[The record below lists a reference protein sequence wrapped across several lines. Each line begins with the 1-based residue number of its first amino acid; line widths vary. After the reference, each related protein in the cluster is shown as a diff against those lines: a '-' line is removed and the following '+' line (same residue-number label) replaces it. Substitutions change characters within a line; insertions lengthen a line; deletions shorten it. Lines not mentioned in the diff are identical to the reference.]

1 MASSHLAQT
10 RRVDG
15 VDVDIG
21 ARYLH
26 VCVITDAG
34 LMLARGR
41 RASLANTHL
50 TALLFYMDGVHAPHV
65 VVRGLGRGPGTRPLL
80 TLTR

>member
-1 MASSHLAQT
+1 MAWTSIVVQNL
-10 RRVDG
+10 R
-15 VDVDIG
+15 
-21 ARYLH
+21 

-50 TALLFYMDGVHAPHV
+50 AALLFYMDGV
-65 VVRGLGRGPGTRPLL
+65 LST
-80 TLTR
+80 

>member
-1 MASSHLAQT
+1 MAWTSIVVQNL
-10 RRVDG
+10 R
-15 VDVDIG
+15 
-21 ARYLH
+21 

-50 TALLFYMDGVHAPHV
+50 AALLFYMDGVHAHKV
-65 VVRGLGRGPGTRPLL
+65 VVRGLGRGPGTRP
-80 TLTR
+80 